1 MQPSVDFGKKLR
13 DALRSRI
20 AAKPYAAISA
30 GGREVRRRRAFD
42 LLIAATALGAELPLY
57 TCNVADFS
65 DLGSVLEV
73 VAVEPSP

>member
-1 MQPSVDFGKKLR
+1 MPQYEATFDPIPI
-13 DALRSRI
+13 DAGTARAYGRI
-20 AAKPYAAISA
+20 Y
-30 GGREVRRRRAFD
+30 
-42 LLIAATALGAELPLY
+42 AATALGAELPLY